1 MGLSRV
7 HDFEEH
13 RILYISTEGLQKL
26 KTLKQNPLLAQW
38 LNNYDANGKWQQRGF
53 QKQQKVILEKYKT
66 KLALVELDDWSN
78 KELVTFIKELNLIM
92 PRKRRAEYKKTLQ
105 VIHAKIRTTLLEN
118 NGRLLKKEQETW
130 KQNLRAKQW
139 KNMNNE
145 LLKTHAKCIGIQINQ
160 YTPDKKVRKAVEQVL
175 AVTGKKR
182 KRTKPVSPEPKGK
195 KRRRK

>member
-1 MGLSRV
+1 M
-7 HDFEEH
+7 
-13 RILYISTEGLQKL
+13 
-26 KTLKQNPLLAQW
+26 
-38 LNNYDANGKWQQRGF
+38 
-53 QKQQKVILEKYKT
+53 
-66 KLALVELDDWSN
+66 VELDDWSN
-78 KELVTFIKELNLIM
+78 KELNLIM

-105 VIHAKIRTTLLEN
+105 VLHAKTRTTLLQN

-145 LLKTHAKCIGIQINQ
+145 LLKTHAKCIRIPINQ

-182 KRTKPVSPEPKGK
+182 KRAKQVSPDNTLIV
-195 KRRRK
+195 RS